1 MTYRILFL
9 FWHDALDARV
19 IAHRFTVS
27 DKKKK
32 MLSDHTSLL
41 KYNRKWLFDE
51 TNVLNFDDITIVT
64 MVFMSTR
71 RTDYTY
77 HAK

>member
-1 MTYRILFL
+1 ML
-9 FWHDALDARV
+9 V
-19 IAHRFTVS
+19 IAHQLTVS
-27 DKKKK
+27 DKKMK

-41 KYNRKWLFDE
+41 EYNRKWLFDE

-77 HAK
+77 YAK